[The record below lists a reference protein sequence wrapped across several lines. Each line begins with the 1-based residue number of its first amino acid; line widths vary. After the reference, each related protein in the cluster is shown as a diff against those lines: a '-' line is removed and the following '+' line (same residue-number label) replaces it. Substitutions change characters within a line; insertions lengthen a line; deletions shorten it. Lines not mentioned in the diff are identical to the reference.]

1 MYRYLKRYR
10 RTGTGIV
17 KSKEEKDCFAAMD
30 RAAPEPCRQG
40 RICLDHI
47 TCHGL
52 ESEKRIQ
59 NDSSAVPF
67 LPGTPA
73 PLDLD
78 SRISASDSSWHCA
91 SACRRRQHIE
101 SQSATA
107 SGLCQPV
114 TSNPV
119 ILATREQVHGRVLR
133 ATAWG
138 ILHQKG
144 RSRTQPRY
152 LAAYALLLMRC
163 GLKIKALH
171 EMWKSLLSA

>member
-1 MYRYLKRYR
+1 MSSQSRDIGRPSRKTISQNSNFSTISLGVPRKFLESQRCIPGLKDTMYRYLKRYR

-91 SACRRRQHIE
+91 RACTRREERAYRI
-101 SQSATA
+101 AI
-107 SGLCQPV
+107 
-114 TSNPV
+114 SNSCRP
-119 ILATREQVHGRVLR
+119 LQTRHFKSS
-133 ATAWG
+133 
-138 ILHQKG
+138 H
-144 RSRTQPRY
+144 PRH
-152 LAAYALLLMRC
+152 M
-163 GLKIKALH
+163 
-171 EMWKSLLSA
+171 